1 MEYMD
6 KCRHHPDRDACVL
19 CQKMEVAYC
28 QECLDNCKAC
38 TDPCLYCKFRPGCV
52 IWELCRKEARK
63 RCKENEGESGNKA
76 NRFQN
81 QIGGTGVS
89 PVLCGAQKPPR
100 NGGQCPPLSDL
111 LAAGS

>member
-1 MEYMD
+1 M
-6 KCRHHPDRDACVL
+6 

-63 RCKENEGESGNKA
+63 RCKEEAEA
-76 NRFQN
+76 H
-81 QIGGTGVS
+81 
-89 PVLCGAQKPPR
+89 
-100 NGGQCPPLSDL
+100 
-111 LAAGS
+111 